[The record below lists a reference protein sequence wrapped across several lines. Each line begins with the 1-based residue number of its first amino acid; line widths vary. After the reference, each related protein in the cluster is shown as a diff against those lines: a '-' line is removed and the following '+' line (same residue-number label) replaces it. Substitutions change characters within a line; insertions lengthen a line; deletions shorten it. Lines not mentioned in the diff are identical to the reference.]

1 MATNAGKRRTR
12 TAFAVLGFL
21 AKGAKSGY
29 EIKQDIEERAGHFWN
44 ESFGQIYP
52 ILKKLTEDGLIEKV
66 DSEETGKRSRQR
78 YAITESG
85 LEELK
90 EWIEEPVEF
99 EVIRSEMMLK
109 LFFGAH
115 VDIDTSLQHLED
127 YKSHL
132 LRLQKRIG
140 RSKANLSPQLNA
152 DTPEAVCKLATLDWG
167 IDASNM
173 SLEWIQKTKEQLES
187 SSS

>member
-1 MATNAGKRRTR
+1 MASSMGKKRTR
-12 TAFAVLGFL
+12 TAYAVLGFL

-52 ILKKLTEDGLIEKV
+52 ILKKLDKDGLIEKV
-66 DSEETGKRSRQR
+66 DSEQTGKRSRQR

-90 EWIEEPVEF
+90 EWIEDPVEF
-99 EVIRSEMMLK
+99 EVIRSELLLK
-109 LFFGAH
+109 LFCGAH
-115 VDIDTSLQHLED
+115 VDIDTSLQHLAD

-132 LRLQKRIG
+132 LRLQKRIKKT
-140 RSKANLSPQLNA
+140 RANLSPQLNA
-152 DTPEAVCKLATLDWG
+152 ETPDAVCKLATLDWG
-167 IDASNM
+167 IEGSNM
-173 SLEWIQKTKEQLES
+173 SLKWIEKTKEQLKS